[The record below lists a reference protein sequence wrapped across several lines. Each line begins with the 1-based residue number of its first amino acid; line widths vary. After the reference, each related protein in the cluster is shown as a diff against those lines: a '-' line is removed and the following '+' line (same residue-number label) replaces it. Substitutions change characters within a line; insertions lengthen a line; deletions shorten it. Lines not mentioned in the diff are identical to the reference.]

1 MSVTSP
7 KRVLIIRLSAIGDVV
22 FASPLVEACKRR
34 YPDAEIDWLA
44 EGVVRPLIVGMPS
57 IGRVILWPRQE
68 WRALWEEKRLLALFK
83 AVKEFQRELNARN
96 YDLVVDAQGLLKSA
110 FLAWLTGCRDRIGFE
125 SKEPNGLFLSKRYPK
140 QITDRISSEYLGL
153 ARQLGWETDRFEM
166 VLGLTR
172 EDHSRAATIAE
183 SGKYVAIAPFTTRP
197 QKHWKSTHWRS
208 LIEALS
214 AKGFTVACLGGP
226 ADRHEAADMLE
237 GLNVVNWVGTHP
249 LGVSASLVSS
259 AMAVIGVDT
268 GLTHMGI
275 AAGVPTV
282 ALFGSTC
289 PYKETGRDNVRVVY
303 HDLDCAP
310 CKRRPIC
317 GGAFTCMTELMP
329 AEALEALQQVLSA
342 GPVTGSEGEF
352 SGEKADTDHA
362 NEDGLENMRDAV
374 RG

>member
-68 WRALWEEKRLLALFK
+68 WRALWKEKRLLALFK

-172 EDHSRAATIAE
+172 EDHSRADPPDLGPPGLPVPQIGQGYWIHLGADEACRQALCCGLQAFHVRRRVHDRDQP
-183 SGKYVAIAPFTTRP
+183 SRSDQGRP
-197 QKHWKSTHWRS
+197 
-208 LIEALS
+208 
-214 AKGFTVACLGGP
+214 G
-226 ADRHEAADMLE
+226 
-237 GLNVVNWVGTHP
+237 
-249 LGVSASLVSS
+249 
-259 AMAVIGVDT
+259 
-268 GLTHMGI
+268 
-275 AAGVPTV
+275 AG
-282 ALFGSTC
+282 S
-289 PYKETGRDNVRVVY
+289 RRQVRF
-303 HDLDCAP
+303 
-310 CKRRPIC
+310 R
-317 GGAFTCMTELMP
+317 
-329 AEALEALQQVLSA
+329 
-342 GPVTGSEGEF
+342 
-352 SGEKADTDHA
+352 
-362 NEDGLENMRDAV
+362 
-374 RG
+374 